1 METLK
6 IALDENGNKIV
17 VLPANGWYYYTT
29 RFAMPVYDNDRYKLI
44 FVSAKAVAFVLLTKL
59 NFIKLTREAS
69 YGKGNKVCPNC
80 GRKDENSPASTV
92 FYAAIVAV
100 LCVQRTSEDS
110 FREAFNRE
118 VATVIGEICGMLVLA
133 FERNIYCVPY
143 EVLRCLLLSV
153 LLIPIINF
161 SVLIKQEK
169 EFDCREKDNQQAFFL
184 EKFLQRQFNLFDS

>member
-1 METLK
+1 MKISGLKVGGRTLK
-6 IALDENGNKIV
+6 IV
-17 VLPANGWYYYTT
+17 V
-29 RFAMPVYDNDRYKLI
+29 
-44 FVSAKAVAFVLLTKL
+44 AVFLCLLTGIVRK
-59 NFIKLTREAS
+59 S
-69 YGKGNKVCPNC
+69 YT
-80 GRKDENSPASTV
+80 A
-92 FYAAIVAV
+92 FYAAIAAV

-118 VATVIGEICGMLVLA
+118 VATVIGGICGMLVLV

-169 EFDCREKDNQQAFFL
+169 GTFLMCVVFLCITVTHGNDGNPLTFGIARIIDTTVGIVIALVINQFSFCRSKEPSHM
-184 EKFLQRQFNLFDS
+184 E